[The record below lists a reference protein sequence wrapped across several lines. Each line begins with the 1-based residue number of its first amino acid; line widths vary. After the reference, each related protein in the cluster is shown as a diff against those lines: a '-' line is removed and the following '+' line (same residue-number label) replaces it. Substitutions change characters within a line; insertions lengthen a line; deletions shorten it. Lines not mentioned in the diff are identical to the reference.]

1 MFSRRTARRSTSS
14 KGQHSNRLFPRQRIA
29 ELRDTFLTRTSMM
42 AQYLWVVLNQVFS
55 LSIFPSNHLDC
66 NYLGS
71 WVLPPPFFF
80 FGKVGERLPIISK
93 QAEVVK
99 EVVPAVNA
107 LALKIKSRWHI
118 QFNIGYIL
126 ESQTER
132 KPLEKT
138 VFFVLSKCPW
148 IRPMSTNWA
157 RTAPFKHSSGYT
169 F

>member
-1 MFSRRTARRSTSS
+1 MFSRRTVRRSTSS

-55 LSIFPSNHLDC
+55 LSIFLSNHLDC

-71 WVLPPPFFF
+71 WVLPPLFFF
-80 FGKVGERLPIISK
+80 FCKVGERLPIISK
-93 QAEVVK
+93 QAEEVK

-148 IRPMSTNWA
+148 ICPMSTN
-157 RTAPFKHSSGYT
+157 
-169 F
+169 